1 MFDLV
6 IRNGTVIDG
15 TGIPGRVADV
25 AVSEGRIV
33 AVGEVTEQGENEIDA
48 SGLIVAPGFVDVHTH
63 FDAQVF
69 WDTTLSPSP
78 LHGVT
83 TVISGNCG
91 FTIAPLEAEHGDYMM
106 EMLAR
111 VEGMPLTSLQEGVP
125 WNWRTFG
132 EYLDAIDGTLMP
144 NAGFLVG
151 HSAIRRT
158 VMGERS
164 VGEFASEGELQSMKE
179 LLAES
184 ISAGG
189 LGFSSSWAKTHNDA
203 DGEAVPSRHASE
215 TELIELCS
223 VLRDSDAVALEFI
236 PTIERFDNEVY
247 QLLTDMSVAA
257 DKPLNWNVIFVNARQ
272 ADLIEEKL
280 QASDYA
286 ARQGGRV
293 IALTAPMPAVSRLCF
308 ESGFLLDTLHGW
320 TEPMALP
327 PEEKLALLSDPE
339 RRKAL
344 DEDAQRPSA
353 FRGVARWERLTV
365 GEVTKESLKH
375 LEGRTIGEIADETG
389 KSAWDTLCEIVV
401 EDDLKTGLYPPAA
414 GDNDESWALRQAL
427 WNDERCLIGASDA
440 GAHLDF
446 LATFNYSTYLLAAA
460 RDRSLL
466 SLESAVNKLTDVPAR
481 LYGLKERGRV
491 EEGWW
496 ADLVVFDAAEV
507 APAEV
512 EVTKI
517 CLVVPGGCIAR
528 PLEYITCLSMV
539 NMRFEM
545 VALPM
550 PGLGL
555 FFVREGTPNQ
565 YPLMNDGVSGLVRRG
580 RGL

>member
-91 FTIAPLEAEHGDYMM
+91 FTIAPLEAEHGEYMM

-293 IALTAPMPAVSRLCF
+293 IALTAPMPAISRLCF

-344 DEDAQRPSA
+344 NEDAQKPSA

-427 WNDERCLIGASDA
+427 WNDDRCLIGASDA

-512 EVTKI
+512 EVRED
-517 CLVVPGGCIAR
+517 LPGGAWRLYSEAVGVHHVFINGEHAVRDGGFTDAR
-528 PLEYITCLSMV
+528 P
-539 NMRFEM
+539 
-545 VALPM
+545 
-550 PGLGL
+550 
-555 FFVREGTPNQ
+555 GTLLRSGRDTEP
-565 YPLMNDGVSGLVRRG
+565 VSAIR
-580 RGL
+580 

>member
-25 AVSEGRIV
+25 AISEGRIV

-91 FTIAPLEAEHGDYMM
+91 FTIAPLEAEHGEYMM

-151 HSAIRRT
+151 HSALRRT

-164 VGEFASEGELQSMKE
+164 VGEFASEDELQSMKE

-215 TELIELCS
+215 NELIELCS

-280 QASDYA
+280 QASNYA

-308 ESGFLLDTLHGW
+308 ESGFLLDTLYGW

-327 PEEKLALLSDPE
+327 AEEKIALLSDPE

-344 DEDAQRPSA
+344 DEDAQKPSA

-389 KSAWDTLCEIVV
+389 KSPWDTLCEIVV

-427 WNDERCLIGASDA
+427 WNDDRCLIGASDA

-446 LATFNYSTYLLAAA
+446 LATFNYSTYMLAAA
-460 RDRSLL
+460 RDRNLL

-507 APAEV
+507 APAEI
-512 EVTKI
+512 EVRED
-517 CLVVPGGCIAR
+517 LPGGAWRLYSEAVGVHHVFINGKHAVRDGGFTDAR
-528 PLEYITCLSMV
+528 P
-539 NMRFEM
+539 
-545 VALPM
+545 
-550 PGLGL
+550 
-555 FFVREGTPNQ
+555 GTLLRSGRDTEP
-565 YPLMNDGVSGLVRRG
+565 VSASR
-580 RGL
+580 

>member
-344 DEDAQRPSA
+344 NEDAQKPSA

-427 WNDERCLIGASDA
+427 WNDDRCLIGASDA

-512 EVTKI
+512 EVRED
-517 CLVVPGGCIAR
+517 LPGGAWRLYSEAVGVHHVFINGEHAVRDGGFTDAR
-528 PLEYITCLSMV
+528 P
-539 NMRFEM
+539 
-545 VALPM
+545 
-550 PGLGL
+550 
-555 FFVREGTPNQ
+555 GTLLRSGRDTEP
-565 YPLMNDGVSGLVRRG
+565 VSASG
-580 RGL
+580 

>member
-91 FTIAPLEAEHGDYMM
+91 FTIAPLEAEHGEYMM

-293 IALTAPMPAVSRLCF
+293 IALTAPMPAISRLCF

-427 WNDERCLIGASDA
+427 WNDDRCLIGASDA

-512 EVTKI
+512 EVRED
-517 CLVVPGGCIAR
+517 LPGGAWRLYSEAVGVHHVFINGEHAVRDGGFTDAR
-528 PLEYITCLSMV
+528 P
-539 NMRFEM
+539 
-545 VALPM
+545 
-550 PGLGL
+550 
-555 FFVREGTPNQ
+555 GTLLRSGRDTEP
-565 YPLMNDGVSGLVRRG
+565 VSASR
-580 RGL
+580 

>member
-111 VEGMPLTSLQEGVP
+111 VEGMALTSLQEGVP
-125 WNWRTFG
+125 WNWRSFG

-339 RRKAL
+339 RRKVL
-344 DEDAQRPSA
+344 NEDAQKPSA

-414 GDNDESWALRQAL
+414 GDNEESWALRQAL

-512 EVTKI
+512 EVRED
-517 CLVVPGGCIAR
+517 LPGGAWRLYSEAVGVHHVFINGEHAVRDGGFTDAR
-528 PLEYITCLSMV
+528 P
-539 NMRFEM
+539 
-545 VALPM
+545 
-550 PGLGL
+550 
-555 FFVREGTPNQ
+555 GTLLRSGRDTEP
-565 YPLMNDGVSGLVRRG
+565 VSASR
-580 RGL
+580 

>member
-15 TGIPGRVADV
+15 TGNPGRVADV

-33 AVGEVTEQGENEIDA
+33 AVGEVTEPGESEIDA
-48 SGLIVAPGFVDVHTH
+48 AGLIVAPGFVDVHTH

-91 FTIAPLEAEHGDYMM
+91 FTIAPLEAEHGEYMM

-151 HSAIRRT
+151 HSALRRT

-164 VGEFASEGELQSMKE
+164 VGEFASEDELQSMKE

-203 DGEAVPSRHASE
+203 DGEAVPSRHASKN
-215 TELIELCS
+215 ELIELCS

-280 QASDYA
+280 QASNYA

-308 ESGFLLDTLHGW
+308 ESGFLLDTLYGW

-327 PEEKLALLSDPE
+327 AEEKIALLSDPE

-344 DEDAQRPSA
+344 DEDAQKPSA

-389 KSAWDTLCEIVV
+389 KSPWDTLCEIVV

-427 WNDERCLIGASDA
+427 WNDDRCLIGASDA

-446 LATFNYSTYLLAAA
+446 LATFNYSTYMLAAA
-460 RDRSLL
+460 RDRNLL

-507 APAEV
+507 APAEI
-512 EVTKI
+512 EVRED
-517 CLVVPGGCIAR
+517 LPGGAWRLYSEAVGVHHVFINGEHAVRDGGFTNAR
-528 PLEYITCLSMV
+528 P
-539 NMRFEM
+539 
-545 VALPM
+545 
-550 PGLGL
+550 
-555 FFVREGTPNQ
+555 GTLLRSGRDTEP
-565 YPLMNDGVSGLVRRG
+565 VSANE
-580 RGL
+580 

>member
-1 MFDLV
+1 MFDVV
-6 IRNGTVIDG
+6 IRNGLVVDG
-15 TGIPGRVADV
+15 TGAPGRIVDV
-25 AVSEGRIV
+25 AVKDGRIV
-33 AVGEVTEQGENEIDA
+33 AVGKVSESGISEVDA
-48 SGLIVAPGFVDVHTH
+48 EGLVVAPGFVDVHTH

-91 FTIAPLEAEHGDYMM
+91 FTIAPLEPEHGDYMM
-106 EMLAR
+106 QMLAR
-111 VEGMPLTSLQEGVP
+111 VEGMPLTSLQQGVP

-132 EYLDAIDGTLMP
+132 EYLDAIDGSLMP

-151 HSAIRRT
+151 HSALRRT

-164 VGEFASEGELQSMKE
+164 VGEFASDDELQAMKD

-184 ISAGG
+184 IEAGG

-203 DGEAVPSRHASE
+203 DGDAVPSRHASQR
-215 TELIELCS
+215 ELVELCA
-223 VLRDSDAVALEFI
+223 VLKDTPAVALEFI

-280 QASDYA
+280 QASNFA
-286 ARQGGRV
+286 AQQGGRV
-293 IALTAPMPAVSRLCF
+293 IALTAPMPAESRLCF

-320 TEPMALP
+320 REPMALSSD
-327 PEEKLALLSDPE
+327 EKLALLSDPD
-339 RRKAL
+339 RRNKL
-344 DEDAQRPSA
+344 NEDAQKPSA

-365 GEVTKESLKH
+365 GEVSKQGLKH
-375 LEGRTIGEIADETG
+375 LEGRTIGDIAEELGQTPWE
-389 KSAWDTLCEIVV
+389 ALCEIVV

-414 GDNDESWALRQAL
+414 GDNEESWALRQEL

-460 RDRSLL
+460 RDRDLL
-466 SLESAVNKLTDVPAR
+466 TLESAVQKLTDVPAR
-481 LYGLKERGRV
+481 LYGLKDRGRI
-491 EEGWW
+491 EEGWC
-496 ADLVVFDAAEV
+496 ADLVIFDPEKV
-507 APAEV
+507 APAEI
-512 EVTKI
+512 EVRED
-517 CLVVPGGCIAR
+517 LPGGAWRLYSEAIGVHHVFINGEQAVRDGQFTDAR
-528 PLEYITCLSMV
+528 P
-539 NMRFEM
+539 
-545 VALPM
+545 
-550 PGLGL
+550 
-555 FFVREGTPNQ
+555 GT
-565 YPLMNDGVSGLVRRG
+565 LLRSGRDTDPVTASK
-580 RGL
+580 

>member
-25 AVSEGRIV
+25 AISEGRIV
-33 AVGEVTEQGENEIDA
+33 GVGEVTEQGENEIDA

-125 WNWRTFG
+125 WNWRSFG

-344 DEDAQRPSA
+344 DEDAQKPSA

-512 EVTKI
+512 EVRED
-517 CLVVPGGCIAR
+517 LPGGAWRLYSEAVGVHHVFINGEHAVRDGGFTDAR
-528 PLEYITCLSMV
+528 P
-539 NMRFEM
+539 
-545 VALPM
+545 
-550 PGLGL
+550 
-555 FFVREGTPNQ
+555 GTLLRSGRDTEP
-565 YPLMNDGVSGLVRRG
+565 VSASG
-580 RGL
+580 

>member
-91 FTIAPLEAEHGDYMM
+91 FTIAPLEAEHGEYMM

-293 IALTAPMPAVSRLCF
+293 IALTAPMPAISRLCF

-344 DEDAQRPSA
+344 NEDAQKPSA

-512 EVTKI
+512 EVRED
-517 CLVVPGGCIAR
+517 LPGGAWRLYSEAVGVHHVFINGEHAGRDGGFTDAR
-528 PLEYITCLSMV
+528 P
-539 NMRFEM
+539 
-545 VALPM
+545 
-550 PGLGL
+550 
-555 FFVREGTPNQ
+555 GTLLRSGRDTEP
-565 YPLMNDGVSGLVRRG
+565 VSASR
-580 RGL
+580 

>member
-91 FTIAPLEAEHGDYMM
+91 FTIAPLEAEHGEYMM

-339 RRKAL
+339 RRKAPN
-344 DEDAQRPSA
+344 EDAQKPSA

-427 WNDERCLIGASDA
+427 WNDDRCLIGASDA

-512 EVTKI
+512 EVRED
-517 CLVVPGGCIAR
+517 LPGGAWRLYSEAVGVHHVFINGEHAVRDGGFTDAR
-528 PLEYITCLSMV
+528 P
-539 NMRFEM
+539 
-545 VALPM
+545 
-550 PGLGL
+550 
-555 FFVREGTPNQ
+555 GTLLRSGRDTEP
-565 YPLMNDGVSGLVRRG
+565 VSASR
-580 RGL
+580 

>member
-91 FTIAPLEAEHGDYMM
+91 FTIAPLEAEHGDYRM

-327 PEEKLALLSDPE
+327 PKEKLALLSDPE

-512 EVTKI
+512 EVRED
-517 CLVVPGGCIAR
+517 LPGGAWRLYSEAVGVHHVFINGEHAVRDGGFTDAR
-528 PLEYITCLSMV
+528 P
-539 NMRFEM
+539 
-545 VALPM
+545 
-550 PGLGL
+550 
-555 FFVREGTPNQ
+555 GTLLRSGRDTEP
-565 YPLMNDGVSGLVRRG
+565 VSASG
-580 RGL
+580 

>member
-125 WNWRTFG
+125 WNWRSFG

-339 RRKAL
+339 RRKVL
-344 DEDAQRPSA
+344 NEDAQKPSA

-512 EVTKI
+512 EVRED
-517 CLVVPGGCIAR
+517 LPGGAWRLYSEAVGVHHVFINGEHAVRDGGFTDAR
-528 PLEYITCLSMV
+528 P
-539 NMRFEM
+539 
-545 VALPM
+545 
-550 PGLGL
+550 
-555 FFVREGTPNQ
+555 GTLLRSGRDTEP
-565 YPLMNDGVSGLVRRG
+565 VSASG
-580 RGL
+580 